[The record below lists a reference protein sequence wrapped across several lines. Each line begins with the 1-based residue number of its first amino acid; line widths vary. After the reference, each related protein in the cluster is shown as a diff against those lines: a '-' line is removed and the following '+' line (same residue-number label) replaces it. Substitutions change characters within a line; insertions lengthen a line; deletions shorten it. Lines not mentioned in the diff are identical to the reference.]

1 MAVKGQISCCKPMIG
16 NIIKA
21 AVSCNLISMDA
32 YMPSSRDCHCQSDI
46 RLTAQTVT
54 RVVDMYNVNVVI
66 L

>member
-1 MAVKGQISCCKPMIG
+1 
-16 NIIKA
+16 
-21 AVSCNLISMDA
+21 
-32 YMPSSRDCHCQSDI
+32 MPSSRDCHCQSDI